1 LPSTVLDSH
10 GPCPTGCV
18 HHVHNRRAPADE
30 RATLSR
36 PMFEKSLSALIKGL
50 RSHRGKDEAKYV
62 ASMLEEIRAEIKS
75 GDMEIK
81 AEAVLKL
88 AYLQMLG
95 YRVSSASFHILETM
109 ASSRY
114 HTKHI
119 GYLAATLCFA
129 EDTEV
134 LILATNLIKKDLNS
148 AMPLD
153 VLAALNGLSHLITQ
167 ELAQHLADDILRML
181 THTRPLVR
189 KRAVLVLHSAITKCP
204 EILDRVWERLRDLL
218 CDEDP
223 GVVTATVNM
232 ICELARRHPAPFVPL
247 SPQLFQIL
255 TTTSNNWLLIKV
267 IKLFGA
273 LAPVEPRLVRRLLK
287 PITDIISTTPAMSVL
302 YECIHTSIIGGMLE
316 GAGSD
321 ELARKC
327 VDNLGR
333 FLQDVDQNLRFIA
346 LVALGKVVPTHAYL
360 VAQHQETILH
370 SIWHPDLTIRLR
382 ALDLACHLAS
392 EPASLRHI
400 VGVLLSYLE
409 EMDLTSMSQNASQA
423 LKAALDADD
432 AMVTEPAS
440 APHLSVSTNATF
452 RAQVAESILDLG
464 AAENYALIPDAVWYM
479 NVLVRL
485 APLVDTTVVSRVVDQ
500 LTEIVFL
507 HASAR
512 QRACER
518 LQTLLL
524 DPTQYEPNTSTAEL
538 LRAGASICSEYVEYV
553 DSVPPLVRA
562 LVQDRL
568 SNLPPRSMAVLIHS
582 ALKLYAYWA
591 ATLSSQWS
599 NVCQEEFEGLTND
612 VMAQLTKWAK
622 HEDSEVHERAQEGLQ
637 LFVLIKNSLS
647 TSADDSS
654 QRPESASSWT
664 DATASEQG
672 GPRALHLLL
681 PLFYTRAQDV
691 NVPVARLPEQMNLH
705 AWIAPESSW
714 KKMLKVVGPAGA
726 LGTRSARTTSKSKQK
741 PRMQEPPHKEEETQR
756 SSSSSSH
763 RRHEDSP
770 FYLTSYPRGARSKL
784 SSRSKLSDLAAAEPE
799 DVSTTSAS
807 QDNLDDVPIVKLELS
822 DLSSM
827 PKHDTPTA
835 GGTLQPKKVA
845 HKKRAQRK

>member
-1 LPSTVLDSH
+1 
-10 GPCPTGCV
+10 
-18 HHVHNRRAPADE
+18 
-30 RATLSR
+30 
-36 PMFEKSLSALIKGL
+36 MFEKSLSALIKGL

-62 ASMLEEIRAEIKS
+62 ASMLDEIRAEIKS

-88 AYLQMLG
+88 AYLQMMG
-95 YRVSSASFHILETM
+95 YQVASASFHILETM
-109 ASSRY
+109 ASSKY
-114 HTKHI
+114 HIKYI

-148 AMPLD
+148 ALPLD
-153 VLAALNGLSHLITQ
+153 VLAALNGLAHLITQ

-218 CDEDP
+218 CDEDA

-232 ICELARRHPAPFVPL
+232 ICELARRHPTPFVPL

-316 GAGSD
+316 GTGSD

-333 FLQDVDQNLRFIA
+333 FLQDEDQNLRFIA
-346 LVALGKVVPTHAYL
+346 LVALGKVVPTHAHL
-360 VAQHQETILH
+360 VAQHQDTILQ

-382 ALDLACHLAS
+382 ALDLACHLAT

-400 VGVLLSYLE
+400 IGVLLSYME
-409 EMDLTSMSQNASQA
+409 EMDMSSMSQNASQA

-440 APHLSVSTNATF
+440 APHMSVSTTTTF
-452 RAQVAESILDLG
+452 RTQVAESILDLG
-464 AAENYALIPDAVWYM
+464 AAENYALVPDAVWYM

-485 APLVDTTVVSRVVDQ
+485 APLVDTTIVSRVVDQ

-507 HASAR
+507 HASAQ

-524 DPTQYEPNTSTAEL
+524 DPTQYEPNASTAEL

-599 NVCQEEFEGLTND
+599 DSCQQQFEELTRE
-612 VMAQLTKWAK
+612 VMGQLTKWAK

-637 LFVLIKNSLS
+637 LFVLIKNSLH
-647 TSADDSS
+647 AEDAS
-654 QRPESASSWT
+654 QTPESSSSWG
-664 DATASEQG
+664 DAPASGQG

-681 PLFYTRAQDV
+681 PLFYTRAQDPD
-691 NVPVARLPEQMNLH
+691 VPAARLPEQMNLH
-705 AWIAPESSW
+705 AWISSEQSW
-714 KKMLKVVGPAGA
+714 KKVLDVVEPVRAPA
-726 LGTRSARTTSKSKQK
+726 TRPESTHATSKPKQK
-741 PRMQEPPHKEEETQR
+741 TRVQRPMHEEEETQ
-756 SSSSSSH
+756 SSSS
-763 RRHEDSP
+763 RRRQEDSP
-770 FYLTSYPRGARSKL
+770 FYLTSRPRTRSKT
-784 SSRSKLSDLAAAEPE
+784 STRSKMTAPSAEPE
-799 DVSTTSAS
+799 VTDTLPAV
-807 QDNLDDVPIVKLELS
+807 QDNLDDVPIVKLDLS
-822 DLSSM
+822 DFSAT
-827 PKHDTPTA
+827 PRHDTPA
-835 GGTLQPKKVA
+835 AMGTLQPKKVA

>member
-1 LPSTVLDSH
+1 
-10 GPCPTGCV
+10 
-18 HHVHNRRAPADE
+18 
-30 RATLSR
+30 
-36 PMFEKSLSALIKGL
+36 MFEKSLSALIKGL

-88 AYLQMLG
+88 AYLQMMG
-95 YRVSSASFHILETM
+95 YQVASASFHILETM
-109 ASSRY
+109 ASSKY
-114 HTKHI
+114 HIKHI

-148 AMPLD
+148 ALPLD

-204 EILDRVWERLRDLL
+204 EILERVWERLRDLL
-218 CDEDP
+218 CDEDA

-232 ICELARRHPAPFVPL
+232 ICELARRHPTPFVPL

-316 GAGSD
+316 GTGSD

-333 FLQDVDQNLRFIA
+333 FLQDEDQNLRFIA
-346 LVALGKVVPTHAYL
+346 LVALGKVVPTHAHL
-360 VAQHQETILH
+360 VAQHQDTILQ

-382 ALDLACHLAS
+382 ALDLACHLAT
-392 EPASLRHI
+392 EPVPLRHI
-400 VGVLLSYLE
+400 IGVLLSYME
-409 EMDLTSMSQNASQA
+409 EMDMPSMSQNASQA

-440 APHLSVSTNATF
+440 APHMSVATNATF

-464 AAENYALIPDAVWYM
+464 AAENYSLVPDAVWYM
-479 NVLVRL
+479 NILVRL
-485 APLVDTTVVSRVVDQ
+485 APLVDTPIVSRVVDQ

-507 HASAR
+507 HASAQ

-524 DPTQYEPNTSTAEL
+524 DPAQYEPNASTVEL

-553 DSVPPLVRA
+553 DNVPPLVRA

-599 NVCQEEFEGLTND
+599 DATQQEFEELTHE
-612 VMAQLTKWAK
+612 VMEQLTKWAK

-637 LFVLIKNSLS
+637 LFVLIKNSLHA
-647 TSADDSS
+647 SAEDAS
-654 QRPESASSWT
+654 QPPESASSWT
-664 DATASEQG
+664 DTSAAGQG

-681 PLFYTRAQDV
+681 PLFYTRAQDADA
-691 NVPVARLPEQMNLH
+691 PAARLPEQMNLH
-705 AWIAPESSW
+705 AWIASENSW
-714 KKMLKVVGPAGA
+714 KKLLDVVEPVRAS
-726 LGTRSARTTSKSKQK
+726 GTHSVSTRTSSKSKQK
-741 PRMQEPPHKEEETQR
+741 TRVQGPSHEEKETQ
-756 SSSSSSH
+756 SSSSS
-763 RRHEDSP
+763 RRRQEDSP
-770 FYLTSYPRGARSKL
+770 FYLTSHPRARSKA
-784 SSRSKLSDLAAAEPE
+784 STRSKMSSFAAAEPE
-799 DVSTTSAS
+799 VTDTPPAV
-807 QDNLDDVPIVKLELS
+807 QDNLDDVPIVKLDLS
-822 DLSSM
+822 DLSAM
-827 PKHDTPTA
+827 PRHDTPAA